1 MPTYIMHGSQIPG
14 VFRICIQRRRSNDP
28 VGKQSKAD
36 RCQPSK
42 QMITRAYYKYTSTAW
57 NQSLPMQQSRSQ
69 RYKFYWTLKTTILA
83 FPLTSLMA
91 LRKCTVYAYN
101 VECI

>member
-1 MPTYIMHGSQIPG
+1 MHGSQIPG

-42 QMITRAYYKYTSTAW
+42 QMITRAYYKYTSTG
-57 NQSLPMQQSRSQ
+57 
-69 RYKFYWTLKTTILA
+69 
-83 FPLTSLMA
+83 TSLCRCSRA
-91 LRKCTVYAYN
+91 GPSDTNFTGR
-101 VECI
+101 